1 MLAYLSNLW
10 YDRRPSGRRQS
21 LNRLNHHPYIAVEG
35 VIGVGKTTLARL
47 AQHELGAQLLLE
59 EFEEN
64 PFLADFYTDR
74 ERYAFQTQIFFL
86 LSRYRQQQAV
96 ASVRHQA
103 PLISDYTFMK
113 DRLFAR
119 LNLHGDE
126 LAVYERVH
134 SALAENIPLPDLIV
148 YLRAETETLMERIA
162 VRDRPYERGM
172 DRAYIAALRQV
183 YEGFFTAYRDSPV
196 LATDTDNL
204 NIVASPDD
212 LDQVLGQIRA
222 AIGGDAWQDPL
233 PQLDPRETLSVA
245 EAERRLADFQ
255 RFHQALDADKGL
267 MKDVY
272 FNFICLQEELGEL
285 AAELK
290 AVWLSAADDG
300 EHSRAVA
307 QRMPVLAGEL
317 ADCLA
322 YLLKLSN
329 DLGID
334 LEEAYL
340 HKMQANVERSWRS

>member
-1 MLAYLSNLW
+1 M
-10 YDRRPSGRRQS
+10 
-21 LNRLNHHPYIAVEG
+21 NHFNQHPYIAVEG

-47 AQHELGAQLLLE
+47 AQNEFGTQLLLE

-96 ASVRHQA
+96 TTVRRQTA
-103 PLISDYTFMK
+103 LMSDYTFMK

-119 LNLHGDE
+119 LNLRGDE
-126 LAVYERVH
+126 LVVYERVH
-134 SALAENIPLPDLIV
+134 SALAEQIPLPDLIV
-148 YLRAETETLMERIA
+148 YLRAETDTLMDRIE
-162 VRDRPYERGM
+162 VRDRPYERDM

-196 LATDTDNL
+196 LAVDTDDL
-204 NIVASPDD
+204 NIVANPDD
-212 LDQVLGQIRA
+212 LDRVLGQIRA
-222 AIGGDAWQDPL
+222 AVGRDAWQDPL
-233 PQLDPRETLSVA
+233 PQLDPRSTLSLA
-245 EAERRLADFQ
+245 ENERRLTDFQ
-255 RFHQALDADKGL
+255 RFHHALDADKGL
-267 MKDVY
+267 MQDAF

-285 AAELK
+285 ATELK
-290 AVWLSAADDG
+290 SIWLAAADNGDNSG
-300 EHSRAVA
+300 AIA
-307 QRMPVLAGEL
+307 QRIPVLASEL

-329 DLGID
+329 DLGIN

-340 HKMQANVERSWRS
+340 DKMQSNVEQDWRT